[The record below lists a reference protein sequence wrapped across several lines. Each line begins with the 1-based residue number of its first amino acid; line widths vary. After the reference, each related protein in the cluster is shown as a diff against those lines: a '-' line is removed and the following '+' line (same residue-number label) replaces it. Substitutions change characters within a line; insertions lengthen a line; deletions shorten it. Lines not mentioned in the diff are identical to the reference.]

1 MTTNIELAYADG
13 QSGVDTASGANE
25 LLGPV
30 VRANPSDRGL
40 KPHGD
45 RATRVAK
52 FVKILEASSHPTY

>member
-1 MTTNIELAYADG
+1 MTTNVELADTNG
-13 QSGVDTASGANE
+13 QYRVDTANE

-52 FVKILEASSHPTY
+52 FVKILEASGHPTY